1 MRNNFSSYID
11 INDKYMSLFFDTLAK
26 AQITAGHIAGLLEG
40 LMANINM
47 IITVYKRKGVD
58 ANGNLCKEFIKKKT
72 FPILYYLTFN
82 I

>member
-40 LMANINM
+40 LKANINM

-58 ANGNLCKEFIKKKT
+58 ANGNLCKEFIKKKKL
-72 FPILYYLTFN
+72 FLYY
-82 I
+82 II